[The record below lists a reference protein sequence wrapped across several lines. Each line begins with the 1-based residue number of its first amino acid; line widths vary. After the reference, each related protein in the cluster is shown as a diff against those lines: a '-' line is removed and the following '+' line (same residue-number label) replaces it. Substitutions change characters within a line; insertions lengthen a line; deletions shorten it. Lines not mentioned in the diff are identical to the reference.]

1 MLLKRNKVL
10 KLVAILLFSFEL
22 LAPAILVSA
31 QQPSTV
37 RLESINFVSRSHSFD
52 LFSGLIFEEASEE
65 REGKD
70 HRLTGICFIEIF
82 SILHKFKPTVS
93 AWLVP
98 RQRFDTRHSLL
109 TLHRILLI

>member
-22 LAPAILVSA
+22 LAPAVFVSA
-31 QQPSTV
+31 QQPTTV
-37 RLESINFVSRSHSFD
+37 RLESTNFASLSHSFD

-70 HRLTGICFIEIF
+70 HSLTSICFIEIF
-82 SILHKFKPTVS
+82 SILHQFESADT

-98 RQRFDTRHSLL
+98 RQRFDTWSSLL
-109 TLHRILLI
+109 TLHRVLLI